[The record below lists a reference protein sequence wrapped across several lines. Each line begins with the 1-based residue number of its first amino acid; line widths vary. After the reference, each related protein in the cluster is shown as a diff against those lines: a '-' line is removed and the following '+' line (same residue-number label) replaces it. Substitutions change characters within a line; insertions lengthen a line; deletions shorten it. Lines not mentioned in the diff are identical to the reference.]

1 MSGEYEKMNKKY
13 NTVWFR
19 GTLLLLDILLSW
31 GVFYV
36 CDMWLSSIFGPDIVE
51 YENWF
56 GTLDNT
62 VSYRFGIGSVEI
74 MLTLLQAALFLYIE
88 SALYKKKKTYKEYT
102 CFAMVIH
109 VLNFVVWVLFYID
122 WNSWIDIPNF
132 LLPQYIVQWLM
143 YNL

>member
-1 MSGEYEKMNKKY
+1 MNKKY
-13 NTVWFR
+13 NMAWLR
-19 GTLLLLDILLSW
+19 GILLLLDILLSW
-31 GVFYV
+31 GVFFV
-36 CDMWLSSIFGPDIVE
+36 CDMWLSNIFGLDIVE

-74 MLTLLQAALFLYIE
+74 LITLLQAALFLYIE
-88 SALYKKKKTYKEYT
+88 IALYKKKISV
-102 CFAMVIH
+102 AMVIH
-109 VLNFVVWVLFYID
+109 ALNLVVWVLFYID

-132 LLPQYIVQWLM
+132 LLPQYIVQCLM